1 MHVLIKSDKSETPVA
16 GPQAGNLLDSLD
28 ETLKAAAHGAVFP
41 IAPILQ
47 PDGAWDVTVIIREEE
62 HADAVAEALAAHP
75 DVASVERNRQ
85 RFVLRIEDERIAQIG
100 AALEAGD
107 ATPLATQDL
116 LTAEP
121 YVIDF
126 CDPNATKALHV
137 GHLRNIALG
146 NALSSVLQAAGA
158 DVVRET
164 QIGDAG
170 RSMAEAMAGYLSFA
184 KGESPE
190 TVGEKSDHFVG
201 RLYAQYVVETAVSTA
216 GIKPQDAPVARD
228 IEEHDD
234 LAESLLKQWQ
244 GGDEAATKLWKT
256 VRGWA
261 VDGQDETLARLGVHF
276 DRPLYDS
283 DRVAEIEPLMERAL
297 AEGIVT
303 QLPSGALVYET
314 GAEAYPELP
323 LTRDDGFPTQN
334 LRGLVVWDALMRD
347 APGVTLIHFSGVEW
361 LAHVVHVEEML
372 RRLQPDRVVYPTTHI
387 QHGMVVAEDGEM
399 SSSKGSAILIDDL
412 LDALLARPE
421 LQAIARP
428 ERPGATAED
437 LAAMTLL
444 GLCLSR
450 PTVKQIEYS
459 PAKLLD
465 GEANIGWVLAQ
476 AWSRAWDPANDG
488 PAEPAP
494 EDPGYRFVVMQSQVH
509 RRLLART
516 IDRLDPLLL
525 VRFLLHLSDWYLGT
539 APDPRIGREVRT
551 TLGRGLTALGLVRS
565 RPGATAD

>member
-1 MHVLIKSDKSETPVA
+1 MHVLIKSEKSDAPVA

-28 ETLKAAAHGAVFP
+28 ETLSGAAPGAVFP
-41 IAPILQ
+41 LAPILQ
-47 PDGAWDVTVIIREEE
+47 PDDAWDVTVIIREEE
-62 HADAVAEALAAHP
+62 HADAVAAALAAHP

-85 RFVLRIEDERIAQIG
+85 RFVLRIENARIAQLG

-107 ATPLATQDL
+107 TTPLATGDP
-116 LTAEP
+116 LTGTP
-121 YVIDF
+121 FVIDF

-146 NALSSVLQAAGA
+146 NALASVLEAAGA
-158 DVVRET
+158 SVSRET

-184 KGESPE
+184 RGETPE
-190 TVGEKSDHFVG
+190 AVGEKSDHFVG
-201 RLYAQYVVETAVSTA
+201 RLYAQYVLETAVSTA
-216 GIKPQDAPVARD
+216 GVKPQDAPVARD

-234 LAESLLKQWQ
+234 LAESLLQQWLS
-244 GGDEAATKLWKT
+244 GDEAAVKLWRT
-256 VRGWA
+256 VRRWA

-283 DRVAEIEPLMERAL
+283 DRVDEIAPLMERAL
-297 AEGIVT
+297 AERIVT
-303 QLPSGALVYET
+303 RLPGGALVYET

-334 LRGLVVWDALMRD
+334 LRGLVVWWALMRD

-372 RRLQPDRVVYPTTHI
+372 RRLEPDRVVYPTTHV

-412 LDALLARPE
+412 LDALLAREE
-421 LQAIARP
+421 LQALARP
-428 ERPGATAED
+428 GQPGCSADD
-437 LAAMTLL
+437 LAALTLL

-459 PAKLLD
+459 PEKLLD
-465 GEANIGWVLAQ
+465 GEANVGWVLAQ
-476 AWSRAWDPANDG
+476 AWARAWDPANDA

-494 EDPGYRFVVMQSQVH
+494 EDPGYRFVAMQSQVY

-539 APDPRIGREVRT
+539 GPDPRIGREVRT

-565 RPGATAD
+565 RSGSAD